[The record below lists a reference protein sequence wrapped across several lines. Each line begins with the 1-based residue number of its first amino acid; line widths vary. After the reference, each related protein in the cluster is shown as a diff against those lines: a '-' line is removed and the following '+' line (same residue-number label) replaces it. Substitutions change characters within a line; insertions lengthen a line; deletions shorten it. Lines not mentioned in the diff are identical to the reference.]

1 MRKTLTLISLGLSG
15 LVLAGCD
22 TAQDGLEPVDDFGAP
37 PPAAE
42 PDVQIGQGDPFE
54 TPEPASPGT
63 IEREIEPTIQDDLG
77 GGIEPADDP
86 LADDPLADD
95 PLAPQDPV
103 IPPPQN

>member
-42 PDVQIGQGDPFE
+42 PDVQIGQGDPFD
-54 TPEPASPGT
+54 TPEPASPGS
-63 IEREIEPTIQDDLG
+63 IEREIEPTFQDDAG
-77 GGIEPADDP
+77 GLEPIE
-86 LADDPLADD
+86 DPLADD